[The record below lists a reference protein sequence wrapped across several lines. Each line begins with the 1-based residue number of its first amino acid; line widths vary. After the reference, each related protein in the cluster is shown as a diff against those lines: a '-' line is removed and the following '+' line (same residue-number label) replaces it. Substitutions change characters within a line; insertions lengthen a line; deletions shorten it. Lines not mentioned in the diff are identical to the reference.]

1 MKGHA
6 TRVVTDCQNLYI
18 LIFCFSH
25 QLWNRL
31 LLVAVVEHAPLFCS
45 SPWIWSRPDS
55 KSTFHLLV
63 QGNNIL
69 FSIHWRHRVKC
80 QYMYLSYKSS
90 RRMMHINAL
99 LLFFSGRIGMVSVAN
114 AVIRQENVLALWKGL
129 VPVGVI
135 EPWSS
140 TNYMCT
146 KIIFVILRIIW
157 LTCFFPFFSPFL
169 DVPLELVFIFH
180 LSICSRQNFSKY
192 FCYLSLFCSLRI
204 ITKKL

>member
-1 MKGHA
+1 MPS
-6 TRVVTDCQNLYI
+6 
-18 LIFCFSH
+18 CF
-25 QLWNRL
+25 
-31 LLVAVVEHAPLFCS
+31 
-45 SPWIWSRPDS
+45 
-55 KSTFHLLV
+55 
-63 QGNNIL
+63 
-69 FSIHWRHRVKC
+69 
-80 QYMYLSYKSS
+80 
-90 RRMMHINAL
+90 
-99 LLFFSGRIGMVSVAN
+99 FFSGRIGMVSVAN

-192 FCYLSLFCSLRI
+192 FYLSLFCSLRI

>member
-1 MKGHA
+1 
-6 TRVVTDCQNLYI
+6 
-18 LIFCFSH
+18 
-25 QLWNRL
+25 
-31 LLVAVVEHAPLFCS
+31 
-45 SPWIWSRPDS
+45 
-55 KSTFHLLV
+55 
-63 QGNNIL
+63 
-69 FSIHWRHRVKC
+69 
-80 QYMYLSYKSS
+80 MYLSYKSRPS
-90 RRMMHINAL
+90 SRMMHINAL
-99 LLFFSGRIGMVSVAN
+99 LIFFSGRIGMVSVAN

-157 LTCFFPFFSPFL
+157 LTCFFPSFSPFL